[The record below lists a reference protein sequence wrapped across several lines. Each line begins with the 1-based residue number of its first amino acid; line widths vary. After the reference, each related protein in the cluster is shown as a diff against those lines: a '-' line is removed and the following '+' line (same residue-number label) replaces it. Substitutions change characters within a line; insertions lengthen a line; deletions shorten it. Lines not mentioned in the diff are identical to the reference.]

1 MLQKWVAAK
10 GKGHELEC
18 CLRMKMQRETE
29 EKDGGKYVNFT
40 AVLAHF
46 DNDSAKALEFCDRR
60 RKEAKGVKRDLND
73 PSVEKYLLF
82 HDSEYSITTRTLDA
96 NSAI

>member
-60 RKEAKGVKRDLND
+60 RLEAKGVKSASAEQSNEQ
-73 PSVEKYLLF
+73 P
-82 HDSEYSITTRTLDA
+82 IPQTR
-96 NSAI
+96 

>member
-1 MLQKWVAAK
+1 
-10 GKGHELEC
+10 
-18 CLRMKMQRETE
+18 MKMQRETQ